1 VNETAVDN
9 VALLVPNGSIYGFL
23 GPNGAGKTTT
33 LRLILGLIK
42 KQSGTISIFGK
53 SFGENRLDILRNI
66 GSLIESPSLYGHL
79 TAYENLLILQKIYQ
93 CPIERINEV
102 LTLVGLSNTGKK
114 RAGKFSLGMKQRLSI
129 AMALLNNP
137 KLLVLDEP
145 TNGLDPQGIL
155 EMRELLKQLNRKK
168 SITIIISSHLLAE
181 IEKIATH
188 VGIINHGKLIFQGT
202 MSELNN
208 KQIESS
214 SIIIDTNDNVRAMNV
229 INQFVSAAQMQ
240 NNKIVLPLLGRNV
253 VAEMNKA
260 LIQQQLD
267 VYEISIV
274 KNDLESIF
282 FNLVNN

>member
-1 VNETAVDN
+1 VDN
-9 VALLVPNGSIYGFL
+9 VALRVPNGSIYGFL

-155 EMRELLKQLNRKK
+155 EMRELLKQLNREK

-229 INQFVSAAQMQ
+229 INQFVSTAQMQ